1 MTTMTKPFDT
11 KRSRR
16 LETIVQ
22 GRATSDGAGVQL
34 TRVIGHSLQQR
45 MDPFLMLDA
54 FGSQE
59 RSDYQGGFPDHPH
72 RGFETLTYLLA
83 GRMRHH
89 DSAGHEGLL
98 EAGGM
103 QWMSAGRGV
112 IHSEMPEQ
120 EEGLLEGFQLWIN
133 LPAKDKLSAPAYREV
148 AHNDIP
154 RWTSPQGTSI
164 AILMGALMGMD
175 GAIQRPLTEPLVLDI
190 KIEAGVTE
198 WIPLKNEHHA
208 ALYVI
213 RGGIALGQDRLTQRE
228 MGILEQDATAEGVYL
243 TAERQ
248 SQVLLIAGK
257 PLQEPIIQQGPF
269 VMNTTLEIL
278 QAIEDFRNGRL
289 TVPPDERAR

>member
-1 MTTMTKPFDT
+1 M
-11 KRSRR
+11 
-16 LETIVQ
+16 IVQ

-54 FGSQE
+54 FGSPE

-72 RGFETLTYLLA
+72 QGFETLTYLLA

-98 EAGGM
+98 EAGGI

-120 EEGLLEGFQLWIN
+120 QEGRLEGFQLWIN
-133 LPAKDKLSAPAYREV
+133 LPAKDKLSVPAYREV
-148 AHNDIP
+148 AQNDIP
-154 RWTSPQGTSI
+154 SWISPQGTPI
-164 AILMGALMGMD
+164 AILMGALMEVD

-190 KIEAGVTE
+190 KMEAGVTE
-198 WIPLKNEHHA
+198 WIPLNAEHHA
-208 ALYVI
+208 ALYI
-213 RGGIALGQDRLTQRE
+213 IEGGIALGQDRLTRRE
-228 MGILEQDATAEGVYL
+228 MGILEQDSTAEGVYL
-243 TAERQ
+243 TAEGQ

-257 PLQEPIIQQGPF
+257 PLQEPIVQQGPF
-269 VMNTTLEIL
+269 VMNTTHEIL
-278 QAIEDFRNGRL
+278 QAIEDFRSGRL
-289 TVPPDERAR
+289 TVPPDEKTV

>member
-1 MTTMTKPFDT
+1 M
-11 KRSRR
+11 
-16 LETIVQ
+16 IVQ

-54 FGSQE
+54 FGSPE

-98 EAGGM
+98 EAGGI

-120 EEGLLEGFQLWIN
+120 EEGRLEGFQLWIN
-133 LPAKDKLSAPAYREV
+133 LPAKDKLSVPAYREV
-148 AHNDIP
+148 AQNDIP
-154 RWTSPQGTSI
+154 SWISPQGTPI
-164 AILMGALMGMD
+164 AILMGALMEVD

-190 KIEAGVTE
+190 KMEAGVTE
-198 WIPLKNEHHA
+198 WIPLNAEHHGGWHRA
-208 ALYVI
+208 RSRPADSPGDGHTGARLHGR
-213 RGGIALGQDRLTQRE
+213 RGVPHGRRTK
-228 MGILEQDATAEGVYL
+228 
-243 TAERQ
+243 
-248 SQVLLIAGK
+248 S
-257 PLQEPIIQQGPF
+257 GPF
-269 VMNTTLEIL
+269 NSR
-278 QAIEDFRNGRL
+278 QAPSRTHRSTGAFC
-289 TVPPDERAR
+289 DEYDP